1 MDQLEETITRLK
13 SERAE
18 LMLTVEQ
25 GEGSS
30 TIIHQLQQENVISFH
45 LFFYQS
51 MQIINSYRNDC
62 KKSWKM
68 EKAVL
73 YLQKINTY

>member
-18 LMLTVEQ
+18 LMLTVER

-30 TIIHQLQQENVISFH
+30 TIIHQLQEENVNFLRINFFIELRRKISN
-45 LFFYQS
+45 Y
-51 MQIINSYRNDC
+51 
-62 KKSWKM
+62 
-68 EKAVL
+68 
-73 YLQKINTY
+73 